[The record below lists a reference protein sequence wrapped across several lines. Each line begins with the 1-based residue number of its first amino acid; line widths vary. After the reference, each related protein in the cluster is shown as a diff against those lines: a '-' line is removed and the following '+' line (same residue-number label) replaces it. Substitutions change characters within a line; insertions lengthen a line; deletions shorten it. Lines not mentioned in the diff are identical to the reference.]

1 MIKYGIYYRGLYVG
15 KENSELIERFTA
27 LLICACLLGACTSVK
42 EEKETT
48 NVTVSE
54 IKRSILTD
62 DEVKEIAERSY
73 QLLQLANKFAEQN
86 QRLNT
91 KPFLQELQ
99 PYFTKDFINNLE
111 ISLFTV
117 PIGGDFPAD
126 FNYKQH
132 FVIKQQTSDKVTVE
146 TAQASYLNTALFI
159 TVEAKKEDGNWKID
173 NYHYE
178 RPAAFTDKD
187 KQQTFIT
194 KEKAE
199 NIVKEY
205 LHGDDKEIESI
216 TSGKGNTYYINAFVK
231 VNARQKI
238 GTSIKMDRT
247 SGEIQSLMQ
256 VNS

>member
-1 MIKYGIYYRGLYVG
+1 MIKYGIYYLNLYVE
-15 KENSELIERFTA
+15 KENSELIERLSA
-27 LLICACLLGACTSVK
+27 LLICACLLGACTGET
-42 EEKETT
+42 EEKESI
-48 NVTVSE
+48 NVNVSE
-54 IKRSILTD
+54 MERSILTD
-62 DEVKEIAERSY
+62 DEVKGIAERSY
-73 QLLQLANKFAEQN
+73 QLLQLANKYAEQN
-86 QRLNT
+86 QGLNT
-91 KPFLQELQ
+91 RPFLQELQ

-132 FVIKQQTSDKVTVE
+132 FVFKQQTSDKLTVE
-146 TAQASYLNTALFI
+146 TAQTSYLNTALFI
-159 TVEAKKEDGNWKID
+159 TVEAKKENGNWKID

-187 KQQTFIT
+187 KQHTLIT
-194 KEKAE
+194 KETAE

-205 LHGDDKEIESI
+205 LHGDDKEIDLI
-216 TSGKGNTYYINAFVK
+216 TDGKGNTYYINAFVK
-231 VNARQKI
+231 VNVRQKI
-238 GTSIKMDRT
+238 GTSLKINRT